1 MKLVACPACHSQF
14 DVTDVETPTFEC
26 RCGATVRNE
35 TQAGVDAAVQRCS
48 ACGALLRENAESC
61 DYCQA
66 AVVRKGEW
74 PLLCPECFSRNAETA
89 KFCTGCGVEFRP
101 EPIPHEQEPPLN
113 CPACS
118 DGGGYEEALAV
129 RGVGGVW
136 VRECGKCNGLWVAGD
151 RFDSLVSRALE
162 AARVRAAN
170 GVPIAAARPKSVAR
184 TFAYRGCPVCHERM
198 YRKNYGKRSGVIV
211 DWCGAHG
218 TWLDA
223 DELEQIAAFIA
234 GGGLR
239 DAPTGSEAPGLSTGP
254 KMNVEQFKAMVVGE
268 RLIEQERE
276 RAERRASWSTSVVGS
291 RSLLGLLVDLLK

>member
-1 MKLVACPACHSQF
+1 VKLVSCRSCHAQF
-14 DVTDVETPTFEC
+14 DVSDVETPTFEC
-26 RCGATVRNE
+26 RCGTTVANE
-35 TQAGVDAAVQRCS
+35 TQAGRDAVVERCS
-48 ACGALLRENAESC
+48 ACGALARADAAAC
-61 DYCQA
+61 DYCSA
-66 AVVRKGEW
+66 AIVRQGDW
-74 PLLCPECFSRNAETA
+74 SLLCPECFGRNADTA
-89 KFCTGCGVEFRP
+89 KFCGGCGVEFRP
-101 EPIPHEQEPPLN
+101 EPIPQEQEPPIR
-113 CPACS
+113 CVACGTE
-118 DGGGYEEALAV
+118 DELAV

-170 GVPIAAARPKSVAR
+170 GVPIAAAKPKSVAR
-184 TFAYRGCPVCHERM
+184 AFAYRACPVCTERM
-198 YRKNYGKRSGVIV
+198 HRKNYGRRSGVIV

-239 DAPTGSEAPGLSTGP
+239 DTAPGAETPGLSSGP

-268 RLIEQERE
+268 RLLEEERE
-276 RAERRASWSTSVVGS
+276 RNERRGAWSTSVGGS
-291 RSLLGLLVDLLK
+291 RSLLGLLTDLLK